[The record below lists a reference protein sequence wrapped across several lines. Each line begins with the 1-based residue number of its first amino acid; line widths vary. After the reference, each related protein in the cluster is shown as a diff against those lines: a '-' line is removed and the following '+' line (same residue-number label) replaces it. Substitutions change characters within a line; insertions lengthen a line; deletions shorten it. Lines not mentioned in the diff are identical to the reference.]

1 MMSKSIFKYTL
12 YNVLL
17 TFLLSCKGN
26 DPNQS
31 KKEYAFT
38 NDLVH
43 ETSPYLL
50 QHAHNPVDWKPW
62 SKQAL
67 ETAAEENKLVLVSI
81 GYSSCHWCHVMEEE
95 TFENEAVAKL
105 MNENF
110 VNIKVDREER
120 PDVDQI
126 YMTAIQLLRGQ
137 GGWPLNIITLPDGK
151 PLYGGTYHTT
161 AQWIKIL
168 TDISTKYKTNPEEA
182 RAYADRLAAGIEEV
196 NIIEPSD
203 SAEMLNKNTLTTS
216 ISNWKSNWD
225 MEWGGNKGDLKFM
238 LPVNL
243 SFLLDYAT
251 ITHDAE
257 ALSFV
262 KTSLDKMAM
271 GGVYDHIGGGFFRYS
286 TDAYWKIPHFEK
298 MLYDNA
304 QLVSLYSKAYITFK
318 DPLYKTIAEETLE
331 FIEQEMKNPK
341 GGYYAAIDA
350 DSEGEEGK
358 YYVWT
363 QEELKTVLQ
372 KDFDL
377 FREFYGIT
385 PKQVWENNSYVIH
398 TLKYRGAFAKEKD
411 LNLSSLNEH
420 ISKWQKLLMKAR
432 NSRIAPRKD
441 DKIITSWNALLVSG
455 FVDAYKAFHNEE
467 YLQRAI
473 ADLEFITNNSGEKNK
488 LVHSYK
494 KESKKIPGFLEDY
507 AFLANAALDV
517 YEVTLDTSYLNQAI
531 ALNTIVQEDFNDPE
545 SGLFVYS
552 AGENL
557 ISKILKIDDGVIPSP
572 NAVAAHNLF
581 TIGHIMY
588 TIEFTQKAQ
597 NMLASIVSQVEE
609 SPSNYAKWNSLLL
622 KTTHPFYEIAVVGD
636 NAKTLVQELHSNAIP
651 NSIIIGSTI
660 KSELPLF
667 QGRFTTK
674 ETLIFVCEEQTCKL
688 PVATVNEALKQLSNP
703 DYMGF

>member
-1 MMSKSIFKYTL
+1 MMSKSNFKYTL
-12 YNVLL
+12 YSILL
-17 TFLLSCKGN
+17 TILLSCKGN
-26 DPNQS
+26 DPNQN
-31 KKEYAFT
+31 KKEHAFT

-62 SKQAL
+62 SKHAL
-67 ETAAEENKLVLVSI
+67 ETAAKENKLVLVSI

-95 TFENEAVAKL
+95 TFENEVVAKL

-385 PKQVWENNSYVIH
+385 PKQVWENNAYVIH
-398 TLKYRGAFAKEKD
+398 TLKYRGAFAKEKN
-411 LNLSSLNEH
+411 LNLSSLNEQ

-441 DKIITSWNALLVSG
+441 DKIITSWNALLISG

-552 AGENL
+552 ADENL

-597 NMLASIVSQVEE
+597 NMLASVVPQVTE
-609 SPSNYAKWNSLLL
+609 SPSNYSKWNSLLL

-636 NAKTLVQELHSNAIP
+636 NAKALVQELHAHTMP
-651 NSIIIGSTI
+651 NSIVIGSTM

-667 QGRFTTK
+667 KGRYSSK

-703 DYMGF
+703 DYLGF

>member
-1 MMSKSIFKYTL
+1 MSKSIFKYTL